1 MDEEI
6 KNILSEVKDG
16 EKVLKYID
24 DLEEQIEELEEE
36 IYELED
42 DVNDLEKESEQHHH
56 HDENCTCGCHDHH
69 DHDEE
74 DEWEEI
80 KTPYKNELTVKD
92 WEKLLKEPEIF
103 TVDALKVMKR
113 MRHIA
118 APTSSMELA
127 DMFGFGA
134 MYYKTEAQ
142 NLEQRLAEKLRL
154 TDLDKDYYWSI
165 LFDSWKNKNTGEQ
178 IFALKPEL
186 YEALGNDT
194 NLPNIKLR
202 ENEV

>member
-6 KNILSEVKDG
+6 KNILSEIKDG

-69 DHDEE
+69 EEE

-118 APTSSMELA
+118 APTSPMELA

-134 MYYKTEAQ
+134 MYYKSEIE
-142 NLEQRLAEKLRL
+142 NLTKRLAEKLNVN
-154 TDLDKDYYWSI
+154 DLDKEYYWS
-165 LFDSWKNKNTGEQ
+165 LLLDGWKNKNTEEE
-178 IFALKPEL
+178 IYALKQEL
-186 YEALGNDT
+186 YEAIGNVD
-194 NLPNIKLR
+194 LSNIPLR

>member
-1 MDEEI
+1 MNEEI
-6 KNILSEVKDG
+6 RKILEGTEGGD
-16 EKVLKYID
+16 KVLKYVE

-36 IYELED
+36 IDELEN
-42 DVNDLEKESEQHHH
+42 DVDELEKESGHHHHHH
-56 HDENCTCGCHDHH
+56 HDENCDCGCH

-74 DEWEEI
+74 DEWQEI
-80 KTPYKNELTVKD
+80 KSPYKNSLTVKN
-92 WEKLLKEPEIF
+92 WENLLKDESVFNKDSLI
-103 TVDALKVMKR
+103 VMKR

-118 APTSSMELA
+118 VPTSPMELA

-134 MYYKTEAQ
+134 MYYKTEAEK
-142 NLEQRLAEKLRL
+142 LEQRLAEKLRL
-154 TDLDKDYYWSI
+154 TDLDKAHYWSI
-165 LFDSWKNKNTGEQ
+165 LFDCWKNKNTGEQ